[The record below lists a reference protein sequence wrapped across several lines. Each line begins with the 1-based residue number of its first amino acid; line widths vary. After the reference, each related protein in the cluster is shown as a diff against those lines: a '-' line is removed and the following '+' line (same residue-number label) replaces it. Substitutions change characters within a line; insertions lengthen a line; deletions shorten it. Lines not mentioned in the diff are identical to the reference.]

1 MKEKLKAFFNEFKEF
16 ALKGNVVSM
25 AVGIIIGAAFSA
37 IITAF
42 TDDFINPLIN
52 AICGGGVDEE
62 WAGKIPLWG
71 SGQYLAYGDFVSAV
85 INFLMQA
92 FILFLVLKFV
102 NTLTNLRKKP
112 EEEPAPTTKVC
123 PFCKSEINI
132 EATKCAF
139 CTSVVPIEEV
149 TGTKA

>member
-1 MKEKLKAFFNEFKEF
+1 
-16 ALKGNVVSM
+16 
-25 AVGIIIGAAFSA
+25 
-37 IITAF
+37 
-42 TDDFINPLIN
+42 
-52 AICGGGVDEE
+52 
-62 WAGKIPLWG
+62 LWG

-92 FILFLVLKFV
+92 FILFLILKFV
-102 NTLTNLRKKP
+102 NTLTNLKKKP
-112 EEEPAPTTKVC
+112 EEAPTTKVC

-139 CTSVVPIEEV
+139 CASIVPVEEV